1 MIVHDAPQRSEAWF
15 AARLGKL
22 TGSRASDML
31 ATIKSGS
38 EAAGRR
44 NLRVQLVLER
54 VTGKVQEPGFV
65 TPAMQAGI
73 DREVDAAAI
82 YEAVT
87 GRILTATGFLAH
99 DTLAAGCSLD
109 GHVGA
114 FEGIIEIKCPQPATH
129 LDYLKTGTV
138 PGDYLKQITHNLW
151 LTGAAWCDWL
161 SFNPDFPE
169 ALRVKLVRIQRDA
182 AAMAAYERAAV
193 AFLNEVDAECAAIAS
208 LSREVSLV

>member
-1 MIVHDAPQRSEAWF
+1 MIIHDAPQRSDAWF
-15 AARLGKL
+15 TARLGKL

-31 ATIKSGS
+31 ATIKSGA

-54 VTGKVQEPGFV
+54 VTGKAQEQGFV

-82 YEAVT
+82 YEAAT
-87 GRILTATGFLAH
+87 GRMLTASGFLGH

-109 GHVGA
+109 GHVGD

-138 PGDYLKQITHNLW
+138 PGDYLKQILHGLW
-151 LTGAAWCDWL
+151 ITGAQWCDWL

-169 ALRVKLVRIQRDA
+169 ALRVKLVRIPRDDA
-182 AAMAAYERAAV
+182 AIAAYEKAAV
-193 AFLNEVDAECAAIAS
+193 AFLAEVDAECAAIGS
-208 LSREVSLV
+208 LAREVAYA